1 MPALPLFASVQTEF
15 YFAQLLWYN
24 LVLGYRKIFLL
35 SIKDVVVHKEK
46 VDSAITWKAAAYGVW
61 LGWELDYSERFQT
74 KGPSGS
80 LSPNLCYCK

>member
-1 MPALPLFASVQTEF
+1 MPVLPLFPSVQTEF

-35 SIKDVVVHKEK
+35 SLKDVVVHKAK
-46 VDSAITWKAAAYGVW
+46 VNHVITWKAAAFGVW
-61 LGWELDYSERFQT
+61 LGWELDNSERLQT

-80 LSPNLCYCK
+80 LNLNPY